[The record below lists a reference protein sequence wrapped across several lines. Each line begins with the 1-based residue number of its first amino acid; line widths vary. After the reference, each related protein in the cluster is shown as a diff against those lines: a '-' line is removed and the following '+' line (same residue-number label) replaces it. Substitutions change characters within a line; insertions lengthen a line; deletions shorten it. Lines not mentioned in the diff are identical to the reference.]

1 MNDLLK
7 ILFLSFMTMTV
18 NSIFAHSI
26 EICHGW
32 QFKQARGENWY
43 PATVPGTVH
52 TDLLAN
58 GIIEDPFVGLNER
71 GVQWV
76 DKEDWVYQTTFN
88 VDEKILKKTNIQIE
102 FEGLDTYADVYLN
115 DSLIIKADNMFRRWN
130 ADVRSLLRLENNLL
144 RVYFHS
150 PVKVD
155 MPKWEAIP
163 YHYEAMNDQSQNG
176 GLMDRKISVFAR
188 KAGYHYGWDWGPR
201 LVTSGI
207 WRKVYLQAWDGVR
220 ITDVHTQ
227 QLKVNKYVAQ
237 IRQTIEVISDSDYV
251 AAVRTIDTDTN
262 KKYINKKVSLRKGL
276 NRIQLDFSIKNPKLW
291 WSNGLGD
298 PHLYGFKT
306 EVRTDATSDYKIQ
319 KIGVRSLRLLT
330 ANDSIGQEFCFEL
343 NGIRVFAKGAN
354 YIPNDNFLPRVT
366 DDVYQKVIND
376 AVNVNMNMLRVWGGG
391 VYEDDRFYD
400 LCDANGI
407 LVWQDFMFACSLYP
421 ASGDFLE
428 NVRQE
433 AIDNVKRL
441 RNHSCIALWCGNN
454 ECQDG
459 WYNWGWKR
467 NYESQNPKYAE
478 KIWKEFEDLF
488 YKTLPDVVKQYSPE
502 TCYWPS
508 SPFGGYGHGSNETN
522 GDYHYWSVWHAKK
535 PIAEYNNTRFRFCSE
550 YGMQSFPEFESV
562 KLFVGK
568 SSDWDIYSEVM
579 MSHQRGGSHA
589 NHLIETYLLNEY
601 HRPKNF
607 ESLLYVGQLMQG
619 DAMKTAI
626 ESHRREKGYC
636 WGTLFWQI
644 NDCWPVASW
653 STRDYYGRWKA
664 AHYMSRNAFNDV
676 LISPI
681 EKPDGQLHVYIVND
695 RLKALKGK
703 VSIMILD
710 MNGNEINRI
719 EKNVCVSAN
728 ASQDVLNFP
737 VDGTLMALDRK
748 DVVIE
753 ASFTC
758 DKVYKNVYY
767 LCPPKD
773 VNFFKPSISSQIVKV
788 GDGYDVVLKTDKVA
802 RGVFLSLDG
811 IDNDFTDNY
820 FDLLPFREKVVH
832 IRTPFKEDEIAKQLK
847 ITSLADVNKN

>member
-1 MNDLLK
+1 MNKRNVALLCLAVLSCLTIEGRVVK
-7 ILFLSFMTMTV
+7 KEFLR
-18 NSIFAHSI
+18 
-26 EICHGW
+26 GW
-32 QFKQARGENWY
+32 QFKQARGVNWF

-52 TDLLAN
+52 TDLMAN

-76 DKEDWVYQTTFN
+76 DKEDWVYQTSFS
-88 VDEKILKKTNIQIE
+88 VGDSILNRNNIQIE

-115 DSLIIKADNMFRRWN
+115 DTLIIKADNMFRRWN
-130 ADVRSLLRLENNLL
+130 ADVRTLLRSENNQL

-155 MPKWEAIP
+155 MPKWESLP
-163 YHYEAMNDQSQNG
+163 YHYEATNDQSENG

-207 WRKVYLQAWDGVR
+207 WRKVNLLAWDDVR
-220 ITDVHTQ
+220 IADVFTQ
-227 QLKVNKYVAQ
+227 QLKVTKKVAQ
-237 IRQTIEVISDSDYV
+237 IRQSIEIVSDIDCI
-251 AAVRTIDTDTN
+251 ATVRTVDTDSKKNYAN
-262 KKYINKKVSLRKGL
+262 KRVALKAGL
-276 NRIQLDFSIKNPKLW
+276 NEIQLDFSVKDPQLW
-291 WSNGLGD
+291 WTNGLGE
-298 PHLYGFKT
+298 PHLYSFKT
-306 EVRTDATSDYKIQ
+306 EVMTAATNDSKVQ
-319 KIGVRSLRLLT
+319 KIGLRSLKLLT

-343 NGIRVFAKGAN
+343 NGVRLFAKGAN

-366 DDVYQKVIND
+366 DEVYQKVIAD

-421 ASGDFLE
+421 ASGAFLE

-467 NYESQNPKYAE
+467 NLEKQNPAYAE
-478 KIWKEFEDLF
+478 KVWKEYEDLF
-488 YKTLPDVVKQYSPE
+488 YKTLPDVVSQYAPE
-502 TCYWPS
+502 VRYWSS
-508 SPFGGYGHGSNETN
+508 SPFGGYGHGSIDTK

-535 PIAEYNNTRFRFCSE
+535 PITDYNTTRFRFCSE
-550 YGMQSFPEFESV
+550 YGMQSFPELESV
-562 KLFVGK
+562 KLFAGN
-568 SSDWDIYSEVM
+568 SRDWDIYSEVM
-579 MSHQRGGSHA
+579 MSHQRGGFHA

-601 HRPKNF
+601 RRPKDF
-607 ESLLYVGQLMQG
+607 KSLLYVGQLMQG

-664 AHYMSRNAFNDV
+664 AHYMSRKAYHDV
-676 LISPI
+676 LVSPI
-681 EKPDGQLHVYIVND
+681 EKADGQLHVSIVND
-695 RLKALKGK
+695 RLKQLKGK
-703 VSIMILD
+703 LSVRIID
-710 MNGNEINRI
+710 MDGNDVNKV
-719 EKNVCVSAN
+719 EKNVSISAN
-728 ASQDVLNFP
+728 VSQDILQIP
-737 VDGTLMALDRK
+737 VERLLKGRGRK
-748 DVVIE
+748 DVVVQ
-753 ASFTC
+753 ASFSC
-758 DKVYKNVYY
+758 DKVYENIYY
-767 LCPPKD
+767 LCKPKEMQF
-773 VNFFKPSISSQIVKV
+773 NKPAISFRVTKTS
-788 GDGYDVVLKTDKVA
+788 DGYDVILTTDKVA
-802 RGVFLSLDG
+802 RGVSLSLKG
-811 IDNDFTDNY
+811 IDNDYSDNY
-820 FDLLPFREKVVH
+820 FDLMPGKEKVVK
-832 IRTPFKEDEIAKQLK
+832 IRTKLNEAELRKQLE
-847 ITSLADVNKN
+847 ITSLIDVQ

>member
-1 MNDLLK
+1 MNKRNLIIMCVAVMSCL
-7 ILFLSFMTMTV
+7 T
-18 NSIFAHSI
+18 I
-26 EICHGW
+26 EGSVVKMEIQEGW
-32 QFKQARGENWY
+32 QFKQARGVNWL

-52 TDLLAN
+52 TDLMAN

-76 DKEDWVYQTTFN
+76 DKEDWVYQTSFS
-88 VDEKILKKTNIQIE
+88 VGDSILNRNNIQIE

-115 DSLIIKADNMFRRWN
+115 DTLIIKADNMFRRWN
-130 ADVRSLLRLENNLL
+130 ADVRALLRSENNQLK
-144 RVYFHS
+144 VYFHS

-155 MPKWEAIP
+155 MPKWESLP
-163 YHYEAMNDQSQNG
+163 YHYEAINDQSENG
-176 GLMDRKISVFAR
+176 GLMDRKISIFAR

-207 WRKVYLQAWDGVR
+207 WRKVNLLAWDDVR
-220 ITDVHTQ
+220 ITDVFTQ
-227 QLKVNKYVAQ
+227 QLKVTKYAAQ
-237 IRQTIEVISDSDYV
+237 IRQTVEIISDSECNATVLTMD
-251 AAVRTIDTDTN
+251 ADTK
-262 KKYINKKVSLRKGL
+262 KKYANKQVALKAGL
-276 NRIQLDFSIKNPKLW
+276 NEIQLDFSVKNPRLW
-291 WSNGLGD
+291 WTNGLGE
-298 PHLYGFKT
+298 PHLYSFKT
-306 EVRTDATSDYKIQ
+306 EVMTAATNDSKVQ
-319 KIGVRSLRLLT
+319 KIGLRSLKLLT

-343 NGIRVFAKGAN
+343 NGVRLFAKGAN

-366 DDVYQKVIND
+366 DEVYQKVIAD

-421 ASGDFLE
+421 ASSAFLE

-467 NYESQNPKYAE
+467 HLEKQNPAYAE
-478 KIWKEFEDLF
+478 KVWKEYEDLF
-488 YKTLPDVVKQYSPE
+488 YKTLPDVVNQYAPE
-502 TCYWPS
+502 VRYWPS

-535 PIAEYNNTRFRFCSE
+535 PITDYNSTRFRFCSE
-550 YGMQSFPEFESV
+550 YGMQSFPELESV
-562 KLFVGK
+562 KLFADN
-568 SSDWDIYSEVM
+568 SHDWDIYSEVM

-601 HRPKNF
+601 RRPKDF
-607 ESLLYVGQLMQG
+607 KSLLYVGQLMQG
-619 DAMKTAI
+619 DAVKTAI

-664 AHYMSRNAFNDV
+664 AHYMSRQAYHDV
-676 LISPI
+676 LVSPI
-681 EKPDGQLHVYIVND
+681 EKADGQLHVFIVND
-695 RLKALKGK
+695 RLKQLKGK
-703 VSIMILD
+703 LSVRIID
-710 MNGNEINRI
+710 MDGIDVNKV
-719 EKNVCVSAN
+719 EKNIDVAAN
-728 ASQDVLNFP
+728 VSQDVLHIS
-737 VDGTLMALDRK
+737 VERLLKGRDRK
-748 DVVIE
+748 DVVVL
-753 ASFTC
+753 ATFSC
-758 DKVYKNVYY
+758 DKIYENIYY
-767 LCPPKD
+767 LCKPKEMQF
-773 VNFFKPSISSQIVKV
+773 NKPTISFRVAKTS
-788 GDGYDVVLKTDKVA
+788 DGYDVILSTDKVA
-802 RGVFLSLDG
+802 RGVFLSLNG
-811 IDNDFTDNY
+811 IDNDYSDNY
-820 FDLLPFREKVVH
+820 FDLMPGKEKAVK
-832 IRTPFKEDEIAKQLK
+832 IRTTLNETELRKQLE
-847 ITSLADVNKN
+847 ITSLIDVQ